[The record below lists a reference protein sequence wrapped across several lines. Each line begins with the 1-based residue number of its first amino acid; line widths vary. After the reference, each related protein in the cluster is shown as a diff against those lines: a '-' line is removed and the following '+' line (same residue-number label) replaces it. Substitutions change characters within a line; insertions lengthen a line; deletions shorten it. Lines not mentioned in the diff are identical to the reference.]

1 MHIILILLG
10 KKNLISYG
18 QTRKFSLKPPK
29 KWPADSPKD
38 VDPINGLTYLSTTKE
53 GYSRVAQ
60 ETPKIL
66 GVIGVIGKSANG
78 WKLSV
83 DEDGQE
89 YVRKRLRKLRSEK
102 LLEDVIRE
110 MGLDHDYFT
119 RTQNSNFYRSV
130 GRYICYRYSG
140 GITGQKGIKEQVM
153 RELDRIRNSLK
164 KSLKLRKMKRTT

>member
-1 MHIILILLG
+1 MASTLKENSKLTSSEKGREQLPLFGILLIECMEEMG
-10 KKNLISYG
+10 IREIDPYVVDQLAYYFDTI
-18 QTRKFSLKPPK
+18 RKEEPDFIWTNTKILAKTAE

-60 ETPKIL
+60 ETLKIL

-89 YVRKRLRKLRSEK
+89 YVRKRLRKLRFRK
-102 LLEDVIRE
+102 II
-110 MGLDHDYFT
+110 
-119 RTQNSNFYRSV
+119 
-130 GRYICYRYSG
+130 GRCH
-140 GITGQKGIKEQVM
+140 
-153 RELDRIRNSLK
+153 
-164 KSLKLRKMKRTT
+164 